1 MLLGDLTEDAISPEN
16 GGFVKNILEAELRRP
31 SSPKIESLG
40 DLLEPSED
48 KPERESKGKGGKGGK
63 GKGKGKRGKG
73 KREGKETSEI
83 EDAGSD

>member
-1 MLLGDLTEDAISPEN
+1 MLLGDLIEDAISPEN
-16 GGFVKNILEAELRRP
+16 GGFVKNILEAEQRRP

-48 KPERESKGKGGKGGK
+48 KPERESKGKGK

-73 KREGKETSEI
+73 KREEEETSET